1 MCNLLYWTSER
12 LDVLSD
18 NICGG
23 EDEWIKVSWDFF
35 LVSYFQV
42 VLTCIWQCYKSIH
55 PVKAFVENNLLKLPL
70 KFDK

>member
-1 MCNLLYWTSER
+1 MCDLLYWTSER

-35 LVSYFQV
+35 WSVISK
-42 VLTCIWQCYKSIH
+42 TCIWQCYKSIH

-70 KFDK
+70 NFDK